1 MGRPI
6 IAIMM
11 GDPSGIGPEIVAK
24 ALAQPG
30 TRDLCRPLVVGHPR
44 VMGDACAVAGAGLRG
59 AARNCAE
66 LRFTAISDPSE
77 ARFSWPEIDVLCP
90 QDVSIAHVP
99 LGKMD
104 PAMGKVAGLC
114 LTTAFQLAM
123 DGQAQGVVAAPLH
136 KEAFHLAGYDYPDE
150 LAYLA
155 DLSESPDPVI
165 MGIARSVWTV
175 AIAEHVAFRDILGL
189 ITVESVLSHV
199 HKMDDTLR
207 KAGLAAPRI
216 AVAALNVHA
225 GEGGLLGREE
235 IEVIAPAIQR
245 AQTGGIDVQGP
256 VPADM
261 VFVRAFRG
269 DFDGVVCMHHDQANI
284 ARKLQPMNQSA
295 TIFVGL
301 PVAYGTTAHGTAFDI
316 AGRGIADPG
325 SLQAA
330 LQWVVRLASE
340 ITGIA

>member
-1 MGRPI
+1 MGKPI

-11 GDPSGIGPEIVAK
+11 GDPSGIGPEIVVK
-24 ALAQPG
+24 ALSQQV
-30 TRDLCRPLVVGHPR
+30 THDICRPLVVGHPQ
-44 VMGDACAVAGAGLRG
+44 VMSAAAVVVGAGPRG
-59 AARNCAE
+59 ADM
-66 LRFTAISDPSE
+66 RFRAISDPSE

-90 QDVSIAHVP
+90 KEVSIEHVS

-104 PAMGKVAGLC
+104 SAMGKVAGLC
-114 LTTAFQLAM
+114 LTKAYQLAA

-155 DLSESPDPVI
+155 DLSGSPDPVI
-165 MGIARSVWTV
+165 MGVARSVWTV
-175 AIAEHVAFRDILGL
+175 AVAEHVAFRDILGL
-189 ITVESVLSHV
+189 ITTDRILSLVL
-199 HKMDDTLR
+199 KMDDTLR
-207 KAGLAAPRI
+207 KTGLGTPRI

-235 IEVIAPAIQR
+235 IEVIEPAIRR
-245 AQTGGIDVQGP
+245 ARQSGIDVQGP

-325 SLQAA
+325 SLEAA
-330 LQWVVRLASE
+330 LRYVVRLASANTV
-340 ITGIA
+340 IDK

>member
-1 MGRPI
+1 
-6 IAIMM
+6 
-11 GDPSGIGPEIVAK
+11 
-24 ALAQPG
+24 
-30 TRDLCRPLVVGHPR
+30 
-44 VMGDACAVAGAGLRG
+44 
-59 AARNCAE
+59 
-66 LRFTAISDPSE
+66 
-77 ARFSWPEIDVLCP
+77 
-90 QDVSIAHVP
+90 
-99 LGKMD
+99 
-104 PAMGKVAGLC
+104 VAGLC
-114 LTTAFQLAM
+114 LARAFQLAM

-155 DLSESPDPVI
+155 DLSGSPDPVI
-165 MGIARSVWTV
+165 MGVARSVWTV
-175 AIAEHVAFRDILGL
+175 AVAEHVAFRDILAL
-189 ITVESVLSHV
+189 VKTNRILNRTR
-199 HKMDDTLR
+199 KMHDTL
-207 KAGLAAPRI
+207 KQTGLAAPRI

-235 IEVIAPAIQR
+235 IEEIGPAIQQ
-245 AQTGGIDVQGP
+245 AQDAGMDVEGP

-261 VFVRAFRG
+261 VFARAFKG

-284 ARKLQPMNQSA
+284 ARKLQPMNQGA

-330 LQWVVRLASE
+330 LEYVVRLASRDKQS
-340 ITGIA
+340 GC

>member
-1 MGRPI
+1 MMEKPI

-11 GDPSGIGPEIVAK
+11 GDPSGIGPEIVVK
-24 ALAQPG
+24 ILAQRG
-30 TRDLCRPLVVGHPR
+30 MREVCRPLVVGHPR
-44 VMGDACAVAGAGLRG
+44 VMSDACALVGADLGF
-59 AARNCAE
+59 AA
-66 LRFTAISDPSE
+66 IGDPSE
-77 ARFSWPEIDVLCP
+77 ARFSWSEIDVLCP
-90 QDVSIAHVP
+90 EAMSIKHVP
-99 LGKMD
+99 IGKMD
-104 PAMGKVAGLC
+104 PLMGKVAGMC
-114 LTTAFQLAM
+114 LTTAFQLAT
-123 DGQAQGVVAAPLH
+123 DGPAQGVVAAPLH

-155 DLSESPDPVI
+155 DLSGSPDPVI
-165 MGIARSVWTV
+165 MGVARSVWTV

-189 ITVESVLSHV
+189 LTTDRILSHV

-207 KAGLAAPRI
+207 KAGLMTPRI

-235 IEVIAPAIQR
+235 IEVIEPAIQR
-245 AQTGGIDVQGP
+245 AQREGIDVQGP

-316 AGRGIADPG
+316 AGQGIADPG

-330 LQWVVRLASE
+330 LQYVVRLAS
-340 ITGIA
+340 ANSRS

>member
-1 MGRPI
+1 MVKKPI

-11 GDPSGIGPEIVAK
+11 GDPSGIGPEIVVK
-24 ALAQPG
+24 ALAQRA
-30 TRDLCRPLVVGHPR
+30 TRQICRPVVVGHPQ
-44 VMGDACAVAGAGLRG
+44 VMKDVCAVVGAD
-59 AARNCAE
+59 
-66 LRFTAISDPSE
+66 LRFKAISDLSQ
-77 ARFSWPEIDVLCP
+77 ARFLPPDIDVLCP
-90 QDVSIAHVP
+90 ENVSVEQVTW
-99 LGKMD
+99 GKMD
-104 PAMGKVAGLC
+104 PAMGRVSGLC
-114 LTTAFQLAM
+114 LATAFQLAM
-123 DGQAQGVVAAPLH
+123 DGRVQGVVAAPLH

-150 LAYLA
+150 LAFLA
-155 DLSESPDPVI
+155 DLSGSPDPAI
-165 MGIARSVWTV
+165 MGVAGSVWTAAV
-175 AIAEHVAFRDILGL
+175 AEHVAFRDILAL
-189 ITVESVLSHV
+189 IKKDRILSYIS
-199 HKMDDTLR
+199 KMHETLR
-207 KAGLAAPRI
+207 QTGLAAPRI

-235 IEVIAPAIQR
+235 IDEIGPAIQE
-245 AQTGGIDVQGP
+245 AKDSGMNIEGP

-316 AGRGIADPG
+316 AGQGIADPG

-330 LQWVVRLASE
+330 LKYVVRLSS
-340 ITGIA
+340 GGLF

>member
-1 MGRPI
+1 MR
-6 IAIMM
+6 
-11 GDPSGIGPEIVAK
+11 E
-24 ALAQPG
+24 
-30 TRDLCRPLVVGHPR
+30 
-44 VMGDACAVAGAGLRG
+44 ACAVAGAD
-59 AARNCAE
+59 
-66 LRFTAISDPSE
+66 LRFVAISDLSE

-90 QDVSIAHVP
+90 AGVSVERVP
-99 LGKMD
+99 LGQMD

-114 LTTAFQLAM
+114 LTAAFQLATE
-123 DGQAQGVVAAPLH
+123 GYAHGVVAAPLH

-155 DLSESPDPVI
+155 DLSASPDPVI
-165 MGIARSVWTV
+165 MGVARSVWTV

-189 ITVESVLSHV
+189 ITADRVLSLV
-199 HKMDDTLR
+199 HKMDETLR
-207 KAGLAAPRI
+207 KTGLDAPKI

-235 IEVIAPAIQR
+235 IEVIEPAIQR
-245 AQTGGIDVQGP
+245 AQNQGVDVQGP

-325 SLQAA
+325 SLQSA
-330 LQWVVRLASE
+330 LDYTVRLSSRVNSSE
-340 ITGIA
+340 